1 MDEED
6 DKVKLISWNVNARSI
21 PLIAE
26 VKGIVGNKGRVTVI

>member
-1 MDEED
+1 MRDE
-6 DKVKLISWNVNARSI
+6 IPTRVNARSI